1 MDSLVDLDYDDKL
14 KFVSKL
20 AKPLAS
26 KKLTKKVLKLIK
38 KSAKNKSLVSGL
50 KNVQKRIRKGEKGIT
65 VIAGDVSPPDTIAH
79 FPVWCEEQ
87 AVPFVFIPL
96 RYDISAAMKVRRP
109 CVMVMIRKDPEAEE
123 LYDQCLSTI
132 MSLPA
137 PSQFNEPDSIK
148 EEHA

>member
-1 MDSLVDLDYDDKL
+1 MVNLEYDEKL
-14 KFVSKL
+14 KFVSKI

-38 KSAKNKSLVSGL
+38 KSTKKRSLVSGL

-65 VIAGDVSPPDTIAH
+65 IIAGDVSPTDTIAH

-87 AVPFVFIPL
+87 GVPLVFIPL

-109 CVMVMIRKDPEAEE
+109 CVMVMIRKSSDSEE

-132 MSLPA
+132 MSLPS
-137 PSQFNEPDSIK
+137 PSQFNGSESI
-148 EEHA
+148 EEKA